1 MAQSGTAIVSMRFM
15 TFLMYFG
22 AFMPTSFVPLVMSTF
37 PKDFFGMSPMQ
48 AAAVPLSVEML
59 CGAVMLMV
67 AGRLIRTTG
76 WLPLALAG
84 VAMAGAGMVLC
95 AFATDPLT
103 FVLAR
108 GLVGLGTMAG
118 LTGINGLIDRIRSLD
133 GHAAPDPQMFA
144 GMYAGVNCGAVVGAL
159 LAGRVGYGPVFMA
172 AGAVLLLVVVHVWLA
187 VPSAVRGRPPAMAPS
202 TGGGGRWL
210 ALAGYLLL
218 ISIPTS
224 ACSMFLPFLFPLLA
238 SEAGASSS
246 TIGRAFLLNGLCI
259 VFLGPLLWKFIR
271 NRMPPWLAVLL
282 SGLLTA
288 SALIAFGI
296 QSGLPMAFLAV
307 FLIGVADS
315 FGLVS
320 QQRCVEVLAGP
331 SHHDRASARAWHLN
345 ARKVGQMLGPMLFSA
360 VAGLQLAE
368 LKLGGI
374 DLPGF
379 MAGFSLASAGVGLI
393 GTGLA
398 VMLLV
403 FGVAALLAPRRAGMT
418 VLAGNDAR

>member
-1 MAQSGTAIVSMRFM
+1 
-15 TFLMYFG
+15 
-22 AFMPTSFVPLVMSTF
+22 
-37 PKDFFGMSPMQ
+37 MQ

-59 CGAVMLMV
+59 CGAVMLIV

-84 VAMAGAGMVLC
+84 FVMGGAGMVLC

-118 LTGINGLIDRIRSLD
+118 LTGINGLIDRIRHLD
-133 GHAAPDPQMFA
+133 GQAAPDPQMFA
-144 GMYAGVNCGAVVGAL
+144 GMYAGVNSGAVVGAL

-172 AGAVLLLVVVHVWLA
+172 AGAVLLLVIAQVWLA
-187 VPSAVRGRPPAMAPS
+187 VPSAVRGRPQAVAPS
-202 TGGGGRWL
+202 AGGESGGGDGRWL
-210 ALAGYLLL
+210 ALTDYLLL

-238 SEAGASSS
+238 SEVGASSS
-246 TIGRAFLLNGLCI
+246 TIGRAFLLNDFCI
-259 VFLGPLLWKFIR
+259 VFLGPLFWKFIR

-288 SALIAFGI
+288 GALIAFGI
-296 QSGLPMAFLAV
+296 QSGLPVAFLAV

-331 SHHDRASARAWHLN
+331 SDQDRASARAWHLN
-345 ARKVGQMLGPMLFSA
+345 ARKVGQMVGPMLFSA
-360 VAGLQLAE
+360 TAGLQLAG
-368 LKLGGI
+368 LKVGGL
-374 DLPGF
+374 D
-379 MAGFSLASAGVGLI
+379 
-393 GTGLA
+393 
-398 VMLLV
+398 
-403 FGVAALLAPRRAGMT
+403 
-418 VLAGNDAR
+418 LAGLRLHRPESA